1 MAAEVEI
8 TVVSHPRWLRVIR
21 SVLAE
26 YAESKGLDSQSAHEV
41 VLAVDEAAANVIKH
55 SYQGDPGGR
64 VTVAASEI
72 AGGIEV
78 EIIDNG
84 EPFNPIRHPVPAP
97 DEIRAGGRGVFLMQA
112 AMDSVEYEQR
122 DGRNCVRMKKL
133 LKAHAE

>member
-21 SVLAE
+21 RVLAE
-26 YAESKGLDSQSAHEV
+26 YAESKGLDAQAAHEV

-55 SYQGDPGGR
+55 SYQGDPGRR
-64 VTVAASEI
+64 VTVSASEV

-84 EPFNPIRHPVPAP
+84 EPFDPIDQPLPEP
-97 DEIRAGGRGVFLMQA
+97 DEMRVGGRGVFLMQA
-112 AMDSVEYEQR
+112 VMDSVEYERR
-122 DGRNCVRMKKL
+122 DGRNCVRMRKL